1 MFTGRLTALSLLPN
15 LSYATTIKL
24 MKTTTHEIHIV
35 AAAALEYD
43 FVVVT
48 PVLSALAQ
56 LTQHSTSNMLRSS
69 IAMVEIR
76 HTY

>member
-1 MFTGRLTALSLLPN
+1 
-15 LSYATTIKL
+15 